1 MENLGRKMSEMYP
14 SASDA
19 KNQKHYPRI
28 SVPKK
33 MFGKEKLNLD
43 DVHNLGFKG
52 KIVGHSPESD
62 EVHMELIEGEHK
74 GQEKSESKKKEGET
88 YLGKA

>member
-1 MENLGRKMSEMYP
+1 MDLGRTMKEMYP

-33 MFGKEKLNLD
+33 MFGKEKLNLE
-43 DVHNLGFKG
+43 DVHNLGFKA

-62 EVHMELIEGEHK
+62 EVHMELMEGEHK
-74 GQEKSESKKKEGET
+74 GQDNAKEEKAEGET